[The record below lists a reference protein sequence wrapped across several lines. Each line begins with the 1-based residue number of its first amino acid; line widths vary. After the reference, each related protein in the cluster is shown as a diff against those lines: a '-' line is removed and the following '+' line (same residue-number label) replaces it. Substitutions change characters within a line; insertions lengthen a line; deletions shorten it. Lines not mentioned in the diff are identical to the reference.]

1 MDLPLSFKNRNT
13 CENKFTKQL
22 QNLLCSPNALFFHRV
37 YFAIALEGMDG
48 IHENSVAVS
57 VARGGDV
64 DQRRCNRDIPF
75 NIWFLGS
82 FGILPHFLSSF
93 HIFFSFLS
101 FLFLSSVFF
110 FCFFFFCFWIP
121 PSSSSSPFALVFL
134 TSSSFFFFFH
144 FFHEFLP
151 FFFFGFP
158 FFSPFSCFKHTCLLH
173 VLSTH
178 VGVWG
183 HNVPTIFFYSF
194 LLFHFFYFFIFFIFM
209 IFYIFFLFLLTFF
222 FIFLFFYK
230 L

>member
-101 FLFLSSVFF
+101 FLFLPSV
-110 FCFFFFCFWIP
+110 FCFFFLFFFFVFFFAFGFLPLLHPLLLLWFSSLP
-121 PSSSSSPFALVFL
+121 PH
-134 TSSSFFFFFH
+134 SFFFFIFFTNSSLFSLLASPSFH
-144 FFHEFLP
+144 LF
-151 FFFFGFP
+151 
-158 FFSPFSCFKHTCLLH
+158 H

-178 VGVWG
+178 VSSM
-183 HNVPTIFFYSF
+183 F
-194 LLFHFFYFFIFFIFM
+194 
-209 IFYIFFLFLLTFF
+209 
-222 FIFLFFYK
+222 
-230 L
+230 